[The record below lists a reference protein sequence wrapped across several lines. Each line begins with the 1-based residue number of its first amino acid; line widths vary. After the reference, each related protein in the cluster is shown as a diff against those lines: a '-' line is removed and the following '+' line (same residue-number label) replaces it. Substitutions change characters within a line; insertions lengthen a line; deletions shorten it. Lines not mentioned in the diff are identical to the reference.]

1 LTNKNN
7 NEASEFKNSL
17 INIKNNNKASTLQK
31 IHFFYQL
38 CKRNN
43 IEPIILRLSG
53 EVKNKIKRT
62 GYLITFTSRR
72 IIILKKSNLKNLID
86 IGYTSGL
93 GPYPYYLVSDKVN
106 FDDIKLKDSLI
117 QKIELKNERTINY
130 DDIKKFV
137 FYNGIETLITNM
149 LGSAVSENL
158 LIIHTKTDSYKFI
171 ISVKKNGEYEKIF
184 YWLKTCIPTTID
196 NSN

>member
-7 NEASEFKNSL
+7 NEVSEFKNSL
-17 INIKNNNKASTLQK
+17 INIKNNNEVSTLQK
-31 IHFFYQL
+31 IHSFYQL

-72 IIILKKSNLKNLID
+72 IIILKKSDLKNLID
-86 IGYTSGL
+86 IGYTAGL
-93 GPYPYYLVSDKVN
+93 GPYPYYLVSYKVH

-117 QKIELKNERTINY
+117 QKTELKNELTIYY

>member
-1 LTNKNN
+1 MTNKNN

-17 INIKNNNKASTLQK
+17 INIKNNNEASTLQK

-38 CKRNN
+38 CKRYN

-62 GYLITFTSRR
+62 GYLITFTSSR

-86 IGYTSGL
+86 IGYTAGL

-106 FDDIKLKDSLI
+106 YDDIKLKDSLI
-117 QKIELKNERTINY
+117 QKTELKNELIINY

-158 LIIHTKTDSYKFI
+158 LIIHTKSDSYKFV
-171 ISVKKNGEYEKIF
+171 ISVKKMENMKRYFIG
-184 YWLKTCIPTTID
+184 
-196 NSN
+196 